1 MENSSTNKENEQV
14 LNGVVLKNNLDSQE
28 QQVPSFIAAPKL
40 SNLATALIASLEK
53 KDPPSHGRI
62 ITVNPVVSKFA
73 TWFEKLRNVMEYRD
87 EEVMLRA
94 AIERMLRRML
104 LLGGNAKTT
113 AAPLVRELMWARY
126 LTESEVSESIVSLVE
141 ESIELHLRLRLLVIQ
156 RHKLPE
162 SELNDLIYQLM
173 SADISQI
180 LEPHH
185 IKQIMSNFMFQVLRD
200 DVVILDD
207 NEQTRDAQ
215 VYMSIRKAFAKDD
228 LAYLRYHILKLY
240 FGKLSSENVSAIAE
254 SFMQGYQELVRE
266 MKYPKKERI
275 YSFIKKRTA
284 VFLILEDVLY
294 SNRANIM
301 ELLKNQTALE
311 RAVFNTCEEK
321 YHSVGAKVRRAI
333 VRSVFF
339 ILLTKVIFAILVE
352 GTYELYV
359 YGHYQWE
366 TLLINIIVPPLL
378 MLVVSFFFR
387 SPGPDNTVKIYN
399 AIKILLF
406 ADKPRLGEVLSI
418 KKQTARPRAIFTILW
433 LFAFLVS
440 FGLIISLLK
449 LLSFNLVSI
458 GIFLFF
464 LAIVSF
470 LSYRISLTANLYR
483 MGERQSIFTPF
494 VDFFFMPVVRVG
506 RELTANIS
514 KINILL
520 FIMDF
525 VIEAPFK
532 LLFAFFEQWFV
543 FLHAKREELE

>member
-1 MENSSTNKENEQV
+1 MDNSTKDMPDEKVHDGEVIKQSY
-14 LNGVVLKNNLDSQE
+14 DSQE
-28 QQVPSFIAAPKL
+28 KQMPDFIQAPPL
-40 SNLATALIASLEK
+40 SKLATALVKSLEK
-53 KDPPSHGRI
+53 NDEPSHGRLI
-62 ITVNPVVSKFA
+62 SVNPVVAKFA

-113 AAPLVRELMWARY
+113 AGPLVRELMWARY
-126 LTESEVSESIVSLVE
+126 LTESEVPESIVSRVE
-141 ESIELHLRLRLLVIQ
+141 ESIELHLRLRLLVVQ
-156 RHKLPE
+156 RHKIPD
-162 SELNDLIYQLM
+162 SELNDLMYQLM

-180 LEPHH
+180 IEPHH
-185 IKQIMSNFMFQVLRD
+185 IKQVMSNFMFQVLRD

-207 NEQTRDAQ
+207 SEQTRDAQ
-215 VYMSIRKAFAKDD
+215 VYISIRKAFAKDD

-240 FGKLSSENVSAIAE
+240 FGKLSADTLTTIADN
-254 SFMQGYQELVRE
+254 FMHGYQEMLGQQ
-266 MKYPKKERI
+266 KYPRKERI

-284 VFLILEDVLY
+284 AFLILEDVLSGY
-294 SNRANIM
+294 KGNLTS
-301 ELLKNQTALE
+301 LLGNQTLLE
-311 RAVFNTCEEK
+311 RTIFNACEEK
-321 YHSVGAKVRRAI
+321 YNSVGAKVRRAI
-333 VRSVFF
+333 IRSVFF
-339 ILLTKVIFAILVE
+339 ILLTKVVFAFAIE

-359 YGHYQWE
+359 YGHYQWT
-366 TLLINIIVPPLL
+366 TLFINMTVPPLL
-378 MLVVSFFFR
+378 MLFVSFFFR
-387 SPGPDNTVKIYN
+387 SPGPENTTKIYS

-406 ADKPRLGEVLSI
+406 TEKPRLGEIVSL
-418 KKQTARPRAIFTILW
+418 KKQTVRPKAAFTILW
-433 LFAFLVS
+433 LLAFLIS
-440 FGLIISLLK
+440 FGVIIYVLR

-483 MGERQSIFTPF
+483 MGERQSLLTPF

-520 FIMDF
+520 FVMDF
-525 VIEAPFK
+525 LIEAPFK